1 MPWGAELPRIVDDAG
16 ETIRRGPPRSL
27 LEGVRLQSYTA
38 VATLA
43 VRASLVLTN
52 GSAMSIDGFNGFEA
66 RYPAAARA
74 GREIA
79 RLINSIRAVTVTQ
92 NRAHIP
98 TYYDLIHQAL
108 LEPDLSFQ
116 SLRENLLRT
125 FEAEDEQEH
134 GRENLARGA
143 SGQGLG
149 SRMNR
154 ESYRKIYHSG
164 SSSNLDNTESNLA
177 SSSRPLG
184 CSGSTLAE
192 DDIPADL
199 IFTRRRERS
208 GTQYNTPAAR
218 GDWEFVEG
226 TDLSDAVLGQPEP
239 AKLFLIRQKHSDPE
253 GKKDFREYPGL
264 HTMDW
269 SNPDHIAS
277 LNRARRQIR
286 MRTSGAIAEPRLPWT
301 QMEKDELKRLVQ
313 NALNAGQTRTSI
325 NWKAI
330 SAKMWRRFE
339 GVVQKPGEPL
349 AQCTNVVEGVEQEPR
364 KKKTDKL
371 KTERTGANRG
381 PRAVQNQAD
390 KYGDIKLML
399 DATVPKKIPGKR
411 KKRESK
417 SKQKS
422 ESPVYQDEEWADVTD
437 SDDEPLQLKFKRR
450 KGPKDEPDRGPKGP
464 PGGPTSSGGAGGLA
478 GPMGKRLDMAPT
490 RTAMPAR

>member
-1 MPWGAELPRIVDDAG
+1 MPWGVELPRIVDDAG
-16 ETIRRGPPRSL
+16 ESIQRGPPRSL

-38 VATLA
+38 LATLA
-43 VRASLVLTN
+43 VRAWLVLTN

-79 RLINSIRAVTVTQ
+79 RLINSIRAVVP
-92 NRAHIP
+92 NRARIP

-116 SLRENLLRT
+116 SLRENLIRT
-125 FEAEDEQEH
+125 IEADDEQEH

-143 SGQGLG
+143 SGRGLG
-149 SRMNR
+149 SRTNR
-154 ESYRKIYHSG
+154 ESYRQSYDSG
-164 SSSNLDNTESNLA
+164 SSSNLDNSNSNPA

-184 CSGSTLAE
+184 RSDSYLAE
-192 DDIPADL
+192 DDIPGDL

-226 TDLSDAVLGQPEP
+226 TDLSDAVLGQPDP

-253 GKKDFREYPGL
+253 GKKDVREYPGL
-264 HTMDW
+264 HNMDW
-269 SNPDHIAS
+269 NNPDHIAS

-286 MRTSGAIAEPRLPWT
+286 MRTNGAIAEPRLPWT
-301 QMEKDELKRLVQ
+301 QMEKDELKRLIQ
-313 NALNAGQTRTSI
+313 NALNAGQTRSTI
-325 NWKAI
+325 DWKSI
-330 SAKMWRRFE
+330 SANMSRRFE

-349 AQCTNVVEGVEQEPR
+349 AQCTNVVNGIEQEP
-364 KKKTDKL
+364 KKKRTDKL

-390 KYGDIKLML
+390 KYGDIKLLL
-399 DATVPKKIPGKR
+399 DATMPKKIPGKR
-411 KKRESK
+411 KKREST
-417 SKQKS
+417 SKRKS
-422 ESPVYQDEEWADVTD
+422 ESPEYEEEDLADDAD
-437 SDDEPLQLKFKRR
+437 SDDEPLQLKLKRR
-450 KGPKDEPDRGPKGP
+450 KGPKDEPDRGPKNP
-464 PGGPTSSGGAGGLA
+464 PGGPPPPGGAGGLA
-478 GPMGKRLDMAPT
+478 GPMGKSFDMAPT
-490 RTAMPAR
+490 RTAMPSG